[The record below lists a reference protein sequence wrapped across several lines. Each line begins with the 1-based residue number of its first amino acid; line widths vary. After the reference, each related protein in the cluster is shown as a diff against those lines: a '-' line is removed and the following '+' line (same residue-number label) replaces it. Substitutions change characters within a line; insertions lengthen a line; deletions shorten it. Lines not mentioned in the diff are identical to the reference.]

1 MHDHDLTGAIVLLS
15 SVLQDIEDNPRHTKR
30 EAETLWRVSLAIQI
44 LEREAERRGLKIEL
58 RQSRR

>member
-1 MHDHDLTGAIVLLS
+1 MPDDDLTEAIDLLS
-15 SVLQDIEDNPRHTKR
+15 SVLQDIEDKPRHTKR
-30 EAETLWRVSLAIQI
+30 EAENVWRVSLSLQI

>member
-1 MHDHDLTGAIVLLS
+1 MPDDDLIEAIDLLS
-15 SVLQDIEDNPRHTKR
+15 SVLADIEDKPKHTKS
-30 EAETLWRVSLAIQI
+30 EAETVWRVGLTLQI